1 MGPDI
6 GRKSNCSQRQ
16 HRKHTRGQ
24 TMLDSFLSTY
34 CTPSLTSSRLSDPIV
49 IDEDSDEVS
58 LVTKVLPLSEPGTT
72 TDSDAHQ
79 QTEEWIEIE
88 PLEQAT
94 DTETQPEQ
102 ESDDEV
108 TDLLCGSSQ
117 MMWQV
122 EDVQD
127 WPALQR
133 QLA

>member
-1 MGPDI
+1 
-6 GRKSNCSQRQ
+6 
-16 HRKHTRGQ
+16 
-24 TMLDSFLSTY
+24 MLDSFLSTY
-34 CTPSLTSSRLSDPIV
+34 CTPSLTSSRPSDPIV

-72 TDSDAHQ
+72 TESDTHQ
-79 QTEEWIEIE
+79 QTKEWIEIE

-94 DTETQPEQ
+94 ATETQPEQ

-117 MMWQV
+117 MIWQV

-133 QLA
+133 QLAEILEKEKRKQQL